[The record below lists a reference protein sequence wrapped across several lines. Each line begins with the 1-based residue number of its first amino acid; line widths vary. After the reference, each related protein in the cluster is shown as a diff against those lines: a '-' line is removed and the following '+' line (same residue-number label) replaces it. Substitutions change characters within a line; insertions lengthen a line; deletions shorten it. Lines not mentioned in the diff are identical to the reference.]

1 MDTADCIDPVCQE
14 LPEVRH
20 DFQHIQRTVIFA
32 VVSRFHSSEKLVYLS
47 YLEVRS
53 LLVHDFSGLAD
64 LCFIHSCSV
73 AGVIEVGDV
82 CLQQEHRTF
91 RGVVGQCQVLKG
103 RVGGG
108 HALGEGLQ
116 SQCPPP
122 FGQISDRESGHGLF
136 RFREC
141 LSQLGRIAV

>member
-1 MDTADCIDPVCQE
+1 M
-14 LPEVRH
+14 
-20 DFQHIQRTVIFA
+20 
-32 VVSRFHSSEKLVYLS
+32 YLG

-64 LCFIHSCSV
+64 LCFIHAV
-73 AGVIEVGDV
+73 RIAGVIEVGDV
-82 CLQQEHRTF
+82 GLKKQHRTLSC
-91 RGVVGQCQVLKG
+91 VVGQCQVLKG

-108 HALGEGLQ
+108 HALGERLQ
-116 SQCPPP
+116 AQCTPP
-122 FGQISDRESGHGLF
+122 FGQITDREASHGLF